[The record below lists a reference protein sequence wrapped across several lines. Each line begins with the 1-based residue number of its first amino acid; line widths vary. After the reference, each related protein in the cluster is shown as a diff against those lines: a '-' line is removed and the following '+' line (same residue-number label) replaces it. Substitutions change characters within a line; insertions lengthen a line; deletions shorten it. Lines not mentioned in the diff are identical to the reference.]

1 MGKEAPVISL
11 AGASSFSPLLA
22 LIRFLFYPHFNQH
35 PVPVKQQNSR
45 FLFLRDIP
53 ACRPTKHEKAPE
65 LPGLFASTKSA
76 GVSHA
81 GCSSGTS
88 WSSSR
93 RFWWVSHAAL
103 QTVGFIRGP
112 GDAFVLGG
120 LVDSSPSGSIM
131 NGMDGNEQRRL
142 SSKQYETFAQWLER
156 IAILF
161 LASFVV
167 QSIVRGSSLRDPVV
181 IVGTLAALVAYYGAA
196 RLRHG

>member
-76 GVSHA
+76 AIPGGV
-81 GCSSGTS
+81 CNP
-88 WSSSR
+88 
-93 RFWWVSHAAL
+93 V
-103 QTVGFIRGP
+103 FIEIASLSFRKHLCHN
-112 GDAFVLGG
+112 A
-120 LVDSSPSGSIM
+120 
-131 NGMDGNEQRRL
+131 L
-142 SSKQYETFAQWLER
+142 SSQPSAHFTSE
-156 IAILF
+156 
-161 LASFVV
+161 S
-167 QSIVRGSSLRDPVV
+167 
-181 IVGTLAALVAYYGAA
+181 
-196 RLRHG
+196 